1 MDISTPNHV
10 FKKIIHRY
18 NETVEEKDKLPD
30 ISLHGLRHTSATLL
44 IAQNIDVRTVS
55 GRLGHADTS
64 TTMDIYAHAL
74 QKQDE
79 IASQSLGALF
89 HKNA

>member
-1 MDISTPNHV
+1 M
-10 FKKIIHRY
+10 
-18 NETVEEKDKLPD
+18 
-30 ISLHGLRHTSATLL
+30 